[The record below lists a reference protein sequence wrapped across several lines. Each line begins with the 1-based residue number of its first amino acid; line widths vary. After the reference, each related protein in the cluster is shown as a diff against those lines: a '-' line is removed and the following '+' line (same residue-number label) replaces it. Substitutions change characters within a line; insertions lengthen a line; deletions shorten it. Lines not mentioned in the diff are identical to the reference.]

1 MDSVS
6 FLMRLFLYYGG
17 RLNRT
22 NLMKLVFVAQ
32 PVVKGRW
39 FDFVPMRRGGYS
51 FVLARA
57 CEKLTEQG
65 YLTREGKCYCLTP
78 PGIRFAEGVPSDSR
92 LLSFLYSLRHFGRMD
107 GESYNAPFL
116 AYVYEQF
123 PSYAIRSEILD
134 DLASYDANLVD
145 RVCKMR
151 DLIATQG
158 VEYPPLITLGYES
171 LSLDA
176 YLRSLIRFSVR
187 TLIDVR
193 KNPISRRFGFAK
205 SRLSG
210 ACAEVGIQYIH
221 LPGLGIVSEKRRE
234 LRTQA
239 DYDRLFD
246 EYETETLSSAEEDLN
261 VIRKSLSTGQR
272 VALTCF
278 EFDVQHCH
286 RGRVAHKL
294 NQLDGVAVKHL

>member
-32 PVVKGRW
+32 RAIRSHW

-51 FVLARA
+51 FVLERG

-65 YLTREGKCYCLTP
+65 LLAREGKCYCLTHL
-78 PGIRFAEGVPSDSR
+78 GFRFAEETPPDSA
-92 LLSFLYSLRHFGRMD
+92 LSSFLHSLDRFGEMG
-107 GESYNAPFL
+107 GESYNAPFV
-116 AYVYEQF
+116 AYVYGQS
-123 PSYAIRSEILD
+123 PNYAIRSEILNE
-134 DLASYDANLVD
+134 LSAYDANLAS
-145 RVCKMR
+145 RVRMTR
-151 DLIATQG
+151 ALIAKQSAA
-158 VEYPPLITLGYES
+158 YPSLMTLGYET

-187 TLIDVR
+187 ILIDVR
-193 KNPISRRFGFAK
+193 KNPVSRRFGFAK

-210 ACAEVGIQYIH
+210 ACQEVGIQYIH
-221 LPGLGIVSEKRRE
+221 LPGLGIASEKRRE

-239 DYDRLFD
+239 DYDRLFN
-246 EYETETLSSAEEDLN
+246 EYEAETLSFAEEDLN
-261 VIRKSLSTGQR
+261 VIRNLLSADQR

-278 EFDVQHCH
+278 EFDVQRCH
-286 RGRVAHKL
+286 RGRVARKL
-294 NQLDGVAVKHL
+294 NQLDGVAFKHL